1 MIHCLHEKFL
11 PLLVLSS
18 QGCPD
23 RMHYTH
29 VTVCFLLGTSPPS
42 PLCCHDS
49 PMSWIELQPCKS
61 DALSAR
67 LTVCWLHSQHR
78 HLAYHEIP

>member
-23 RMHYTH
+23 GMHYTH
-29 VTVCFLLGTSPPS
+29 VIVRFLLGNSPSS
-42 PLCCHDS
+42 PLRCHDR
-49 PMSWIELQPCKS
+49 PVSWNELQPCKS
-61 DALSAR
+61 DALSVHVTA
-67 LTVCWLHSQHR
+67 C
-78 HLAYHEIP
+78 